1 MQTSSPNRSIH
12 SSAMYY
18 CTNVGTVPRESAAH
32 DLANRPGPLSE
43 RRIIPINKR
52 VPEVWPGDRGPILA
66 SSKVAITPVEAHKPS
81 VKVSIQFARPLIPA
95 ALFALLLVMLLSGL
109 SIHYPDHGVS
119 PLNPITSALGLPGYD
134 ICKPDGE
141 EGQASH
147 TSASIIIPFEQST
160 AAINHYPA
168 PVPSW
173 VFAASLARAPPQS

>member
-1 MQTSSPNRSIH
+1 MS
-12 SSAMYY
+12 
-18 CTNVGTVPRESAAH
+18 VPCHESAAH

-52 VPEVWPGDRGPILA
+52 VPEVWPATEGLYSLLQSGDHARGG
-66 SSKVAITPVEAHKPS
+66 HKPS

-168 PVPSW
+168 PVPSR
-173 VFAASLARAPPQS
+173 VFAASQAALLPSPDTSKQGSSHWTI